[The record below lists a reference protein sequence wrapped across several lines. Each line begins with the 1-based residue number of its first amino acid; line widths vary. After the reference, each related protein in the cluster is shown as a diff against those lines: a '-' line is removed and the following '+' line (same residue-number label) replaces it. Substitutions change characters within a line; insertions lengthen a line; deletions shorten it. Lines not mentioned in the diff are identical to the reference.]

1 MRNLKGESVYSTFYI
16 PHEAAYAPG
25 FNVAR
30 SAAAGLAFLCAA
42 ILGYLS
48 IDVFK
53 DVRLVSE
60 AFPALPSD
68 FAMDMDVSI
77 LFSPMMLHAD
87 DLGNDF
93 LRRIKYPPLTLPN
106 APLPS
111 GNPIED
117 EILKAQKDQGLLR
130 PGGAAP
136 LDQFMRLNQESLEAV
151 GRAIYLSQESSSA
164 AEAFEQG
171 KGDSLAHPDFAHES
185 AVQQAREIF
194 GSVYGQEALREATQ
208 SKR

>member
-16 PHEAAYAPG
+16 PHQAARAPS

-30 SAAAGLAFLCAA
+30 RSAAGLAVLCAA
-42 ILGYLS
+42 VLGYLS

-53 DVRLVSE
+53 DVRLVSK

-87 DLGNDF
+87 DLGSDF
-93 LRRIKYPPLTLPN
+93 LRWIKYPPLTLPN

-111 GNPIED
+111 GNPIQD

-136 LDQFMRLNQESLEAV
+136 LDRFMLLNQESLEAV

-171 KGDSLAHPDFAHES
+171 KGESFAHPDFLRES

-194 GSVYGQEALREATQ
+194 ASVYGRQALQDAT
-208 SKR
+208 K